1 MEYAPAPQG
10 VHTRSAVLVPFV
22 AMYWPLEQLV
32 QGVHESSLAVAEYA
46 PAPQG
51 AHTRSVILLPFEET
65 YSPAV
70 QDDHVVHVGAGGN
83 EFALTVPYV
92 PEPQEYAQV
101 TP

>member
-1 MEYAPAPQG
+1 M
-10 VHTRSAVLVPFV
+10 PFV

-32 QGVHESSLAVAEYA
+32 QGVHESSLAVAEYS
-46 PAPQG
+46 PVPQG